1 MRMLLMFVFVFTAGS
16 LFARSAACTV
26 PLTAENFTEFNR
38 KVSCEKGEAHLNG
51 GQDYGLLWLNGS
63 RFGNGTLEFEVKGT
77 AVQVQSFVEM
87 AFYSPD
93 NTTFEAV
100 YFRPFNFLQ
109 IEWILLTIFVKEI
122 FESIL

>member
-16 LFARSAACTV
+16 LFARPSACPV

-38 KVSCEKGEAHLNG
+38 KVSYEKGEAHLNG

-77 AVQVQSFVEM
+77 AVQVQSFVGM

-109 IEWILLTIFVKEI
+109 IDGYC
-122 FESIL
+122 

>member
-1 MRMLLMFVFVFTAGS
+1 
-16 LFARSAACTV
+16 
-26 PLTAENFTEFNR
+26 
-38 KVSCEKGEAHLNG
+38 
-51 GQDYGLLWLNGS
+51 
-63 RFGNGTLEFEVKGT
+63 
-77 AVQVQSFVEM
+77 M